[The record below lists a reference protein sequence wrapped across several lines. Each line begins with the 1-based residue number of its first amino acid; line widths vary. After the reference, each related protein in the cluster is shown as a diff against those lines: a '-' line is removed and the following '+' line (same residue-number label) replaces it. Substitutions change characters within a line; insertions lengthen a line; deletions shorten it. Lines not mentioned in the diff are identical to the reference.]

1 MAGRPGVRARRIDQG
16 AFAVV
21 QVGDLEGVAVS
32 RSNQV
37 VATTDSRG
45 RALVTG
51 LLPYQKNQLTVNS
64 DELPLDVEI
73 GGVRE
78 EVVPYA
84 RSGMRVDFPVHRTR
98 NVLVTLR
105 RPDGMPVPSGA
116 QVVLMPGSQQFVVAT
131 RGEVYLMNV
140 QAENRLQ
147 VRFAG
152 GGCDLPLA
160 VDAALPAESHLGP
173 LVCGAAQ

>member
-1 MAGRPGVRARRIDQG
+1 M
-16 AFAVV
+16 
-21 QVGDLEGVAVS
+21 
-32 RSNQV
+32 
-37 VATTDSRG
+37 
-45 RALVTG
+45 
-51 LLPYQKNQLTVNS
+51 NS